1 MGIIQNLT
9 KQNSPQKNE
18 ENFSLNKAELEFL
31 LLLVKRS
38 TFVGEQIED
47 VYNVVYKLQQQYLQK
62 ILTYLGIDG
71 VYIDNEFV
79 PIASLSSYLDTKSKQ
94 KSSK

>member
-18 ENFSLNKAELEFL
+18 ENFSLSKQELEFL

-47 VYNVVYKLQQQYLQK
+47 VYNVVYKLQQQYLQVK
-62 ILTYLGIDG
+62 
-71 VYIDNEFV
+71 
-79 PIASLSSYLDTKSKQ
+79 
-94 KSSK
+94 

>member
-18 ENFSLNKAELEFL
+18 ENFSLNKTELEYL
-31 LLLVKRS
+31 LLLIKRS

-47 VYNVVYKLQQQYLQK
+47 VYNIVYKLQQQYLQVK
-62 ILTYLGIDG
+62 
-71 VYIDNEFV
+71 
-79 PIASLSSYLDTKSKQ
+79 
-94 KSSK
+94 

>member
-18 ENFSLNKAELEFL
+18 ENFSLNKQELEFL

-47 VYNVVYKLQQQYLQK
+47 IYNVVYKLQQQYLQVK
-62 ILTYLGIDG
+62 
-71 VYIDNEFV
+71 
-79 PIASLSSYLDTKSKQ
+79 
-94 KSSK
+94 

>member
-18 ENFSLNKAELEFL
+18 ENFSLNKTELEFL

-47 VYNVVYKLQQQYLQK
+47 VYNVVYKLQQQYLQVK
-62 ILTYLGIDG
+62 
-71 VYIDNEFV
+71 
-79 PIASLSSYLDTKSKQ
+79 
-94 KSSK
+94 

>member
-1 MGIIQNLT
+1 MLWKKDFLSKNLFFY
-9 KQNSPQKNE
+9 KQDKKRDKKTRNPLVLKKNE

-47 VYNVVYKLQQQYLQK
+47 VYNVVYKLQQQYLQVK
-62 ILTYLGIDG
+62 
-71 VYIDNEFV
+71 
-79 PIASLSSYLDTKSKQ
+79 
-94 KSSK
+94 

>member
-18 ENFSLNKAELEFL
+18 ENFSLNKTELEYL
-31 LLLVKRS
+31 LLLIKRS

-47 VYNVVYKLQQQYLQK
+47 VYNVVYKLQQQYLQVK
-62 ILTYLGIDG
+62 
-71 VYIDNEFV
+71 
-79 PIASLSSYLDTKSKQ
+79 
-94 KSSK
+94 

>member
-47 VYNVVYKLQQQYLQK
+47 VYNVVYKLQQQYLQVK
-62 ILTYLGIDG
+62 
-71 VYIDNEFV
+71 
-79 PIASLSSYLDTKSKQ
+79 
-94 KSSK
+94 